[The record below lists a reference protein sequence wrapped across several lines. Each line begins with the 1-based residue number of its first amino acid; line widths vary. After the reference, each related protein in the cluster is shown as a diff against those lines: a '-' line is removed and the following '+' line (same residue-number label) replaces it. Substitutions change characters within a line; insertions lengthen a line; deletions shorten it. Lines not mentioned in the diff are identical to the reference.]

1 MKKLVIAILFA
12 VVALGSFW
20 GRSSAQQQPDNE
32 AERRQRFRLGAKLWT
47 VYCNQCHN
55 ARTPAEKAPHEWDMV
70 IMHMRSLGNIPPEDA
85 KALVEYLK
93 AR

>member
-1 MKKLVIAILFA
+1 MRKLIIAILFA
-12 VVALGSFW
+12 IVALGSFW
-20 GRSSAQQQPDNE
+20 GRSSAQQQPDDE
-32 AERRQRFRLGAKLWT
+32 AAKRQRFRLGAKLWT

-70 IMHMRSLGNIPPEDA
+70 IMHMRSLGNVPPEDA
-85 KALVEYLK
+85 NALVEYLK

>member
-1 MKKLVIAILFA
+1 MRKLIIAILF
-12 VVALGSFW
+12 VIVALGSFW
-20 GRSSAQQQPDNE
+20 GRSSAQQQPDDE
-32 AERRQRFRLGAKLWT
+32 AAKRQRFRLGAKLWT

-85 KALVEYLK
+85 AALVEYLK

>member
-1 MKKLVIAILFA
+1 MRKLLIAILFI
-12 VVALGSFW
+12 VIALASFW
-20 GRSSAQQQPDNE
+20 GRASAQQQPDDE
-32 AERRQRFRLGAKLWT
+32 AARRQRFRLGAKLWPI
-47 VYCNQCHN
+47 YCNQCHN

-85 KALVEYLK
+85 KALLEYLK

>member
-1 MKKLVIAILFA
+1 MKKLIIAILFTII
-12 VVALGSFW
+12 ALGSFW
-20 GRSSAQQQPDNE
+20 GRSSAQQQPDDE
-32 AERRQRFRLGAKLWT
+32 AAKRQRFRLGAKLWT
-47 VYCNQCHN
+47 VYCNECHN

-70 IMHMRSLGNIPPEDA
+70 IMHMRSLGNIPPDDA

>member
-1 MKKLVIAILFA
+1 MRKLIIALLFA
-12 VVALGSFW
+12 LVALGTFW
-20 GRSSAQQQPDNE
+20 ARASAQQQPDNE
-32 AERRQRFRLGAKLWT
+32 AERRQRFRLGAKLWPI
-47 VYCNQCHN
+47 YCSQCHN
-55 ARTPAEKAPHEWDMV
+55 ARTPAERAPHEWDMV

>member
-1 MKKLVIAILFA
+1 MRKQLIALLFA
-12 VVALGSFW
+12 GIAVGW
-20 GRSSAQQQPDNE
+20 IYGRAPAQEQPDSE
-32 AERRQRFRLGAKLWT
+32 AVRRQQFRLGAKLWS

-55 ARTPAEKAPHEWDMV
+55 ARTPGEKAPYEWDMV
-70 IMHMRSLGNIPPEDA
+70 IMHMKSLGNIPPEDA

>member
-1 MKKLVIAILFA
+1 MRKLIVAILFA

-20 GRSSAQQQPDNE
+20 GRSSAQQQSEDE
-32 AERRQRFRLGAKLWT
+32 AAKRQRFRLGAKLWS

-55 ARTPAEKAPHEWDMV
+55 ARTPAEKAPYEWDMV
-70 IMHMRSLGNIPPEDA
+70 IMHMRSLGNIPPDDA

>member
-1 MKKLVIAILFA
+1 
-12 VVALGSFW
+12 
-20 GRSSAQQQPDNE
+20 AQQQPDNE

-55 ARTPAEKAPHEWDMV
+55 ARTPAEKAPYEWDMV

-85 KALVEYLK
+85 RALAEYLK

>member
-1 MKKLVIAILFA
+1 MRKLIIAILFA
-12 VVALGSFW
+12 VVTLGSFW

-55 ARTPAEKAPHEWDMV
+55 ARTPAEKAPYEWDMV

-85 KALVEYLK
+85 RALAEYLK